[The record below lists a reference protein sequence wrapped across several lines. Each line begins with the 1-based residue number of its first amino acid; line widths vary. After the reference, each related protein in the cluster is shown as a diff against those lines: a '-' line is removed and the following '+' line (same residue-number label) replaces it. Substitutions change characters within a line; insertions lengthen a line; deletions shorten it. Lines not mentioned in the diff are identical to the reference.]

1 MFRQLLEEA
10 FEEFKQTVAPAR
22 PEISTPRPPSVFP
35 PFAPPGEQVA
45 PVPTTLRPAPAPTNV
60 RPVAPITTRQVV
72 TAEARPARPARSQQH
87 AARKSPHPGEL
98 RALLGSRES
107 VRSAF
112 KMMEV
117 LRPPVALRKTIDP
130 LGER

>member
-35 PFAPPGEQVA
+35 PFPPPGEQVA
-45 PVPTTLRPAPAPTNV
+45 PVPTTLRPAPAPTIV
-60 RPVAPITTRQVV
+60 RPVAPITTRPVV
-72 TAEARPARPARSQQH
+72 TAEARTARPARSQQH
-87 AARKSPHPGEL
+87 AAPKSHPGEL

-130 LGER
+130 MGER